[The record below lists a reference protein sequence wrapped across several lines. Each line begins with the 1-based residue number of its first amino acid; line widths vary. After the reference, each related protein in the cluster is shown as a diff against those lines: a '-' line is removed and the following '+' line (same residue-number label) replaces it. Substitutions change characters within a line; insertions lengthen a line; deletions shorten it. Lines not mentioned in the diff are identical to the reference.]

1 VTTRVSVVKSQRRL
15 LIVWAS
21 LGGLGLIIV
30 LIQTSPSG
38 AYHSNAS
45 DVWEWFLPTV
55 VPTVSLI
62 LGTLVA
68 QARTPEPDAT
78 VELFYY
84 RLAVWSSAV
93 YLALVVTLLLMYA
106 QSPTPVADL
115 KSTSRLVTALYGVVG
130 IALGTFFV
138 SKKSADK

>member
-1 VTTRVSVVKSQRRL
+1 MSRRVSVVQCQRRL
-15 LIVWAS
+15 LIVWGGI
-21 LGGLGLIIV
+21 GGLALIVV
-30 LIQTSPSG
+30 LIQTSPRG
-38 AYHSNAS
+38 AYHANAS

-68 QARTPEPDAT
+68 GARTPEPDAT

-84 RLAVWSSAV
+84 RLALWSSV
-93 YLALVVTLLLMYA
+93 LYLALVVALLLMYA
-106 QSPTPVADL
+106 QSPTPIADL
-115 KSTSRLVTALYGVVG
+115 KSTSRVVTALYGVVG

-138 SKKSADK
+138 SKKSGDK